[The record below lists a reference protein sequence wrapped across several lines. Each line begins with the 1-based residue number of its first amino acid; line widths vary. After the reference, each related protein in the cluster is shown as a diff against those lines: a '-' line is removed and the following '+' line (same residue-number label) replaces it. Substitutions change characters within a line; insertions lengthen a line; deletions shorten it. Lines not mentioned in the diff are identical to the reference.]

1 LSRPSSTDQ
10 AEILGVPNQDPIG
23 MFLYAIRAKET
34 RRQYTSKLKAF
45 FDHLGLEGTLDEQA
59 SQFVRECGKDGN
71 WALNSVI
78 RFINFQK
85 ERVTN
90 SEITESTLRN
100 YYKPIKLFC
109 EMNDI
114 QLAWKKIAKGIP
126 RARSASN
133 DRSPT
138 IDEIRAVLNYPDRR
152 IKPII
157 LTMIS
162 SGIRLG
168 AWDYLRWG
176 EIEPIIRGE
185 EVVAAKIKVYRGEP
199 DEYMTFVTPEAYNAL
214 KEWID
219 YRAQSGEKITQN
231 SWVMRDLWD
240 AEHYHRAF
248 LAHPVKLKSSG
259 IKRLIERALWAQGIR
274 KPLEKGNRRH
284 EFKADHGFRKYF
296 KTRAEQAMRPINVEI
311 LMGHST
317 GISDSYYRP
326 KERELSE
333 DYLKAIPELTIL
345 PENQQH
351 LQIREQEQRISELE
365 RNQAKIK
372 HLEYGID
379 ILGALFAEQ
388 HVKNDIRK
396 ELEHP
401 THHHTE
407 EQIQWLE
414 KFSNKP
420 PDAEVWTAYMN
431 WGKRGSAVYSD
442 RQAES

>member
-1 LSRPSSTDQ
+1 
-10 AEILGVPNQDPIG
+10 
-23 MFLYAIRAKET
+23 
-34 RRQYTSKLKAF
+34 
-45 FDHLGLEGTLDEQA
+45 
-59 SQFVRECGKDGN
+59 
-71 WALNSVI
+71 VI

-240 AEHYHRAF
+240 AEHYRIKNSWQF
-248 LAHPVKLKSSG
+248 IPKNLDDRPYKEFVENMYN
-259 IKRLIERALWAQGIR
+259 KRLELKLQGDALQLPLKTILNSIYGKTAQKQHGYI
-274 KPLEKGNRRH
+274 GNL
-284 EFKADHGFRKYF
+284 FNPIICASITG
-296 KTRAEQAMRPINVEI
+296 KTRARMYDFVARSR
-311 LMGHST
+311 L
-317 GISDSYYRP
+317 SDSVVSFATDSICFS
-326 KERELSE
+326 KEV
-333 DYLKAIPELTIL
+333 
-345 PENQQH
+345 
-351 LQIREQEQRISELE
+351 
-365 RNQAKIK
+365 
-372 HLEYGID
+372 D
-379 ILGALFAEQ
+379 IHSNALGALNLDKHSNDAYYLQNGIYRFGGDWKKRGLGRLKGKTFE
-388 HVKNDIRK
+388 HVKTIVKQGRIYLEMSEDRVSHLRSCIIQSRLHDIGR
-396 ELEHP
+396 
-401 THHHTE
+401 
-407 EQIQWLE
+407 I
-414 KFSNKP
+414 KP
-420 PDAEVWTAYMN
+420 ERRLIN
-431 WGKRGSAVYSD
+431 INSD
-442 RQAES
+442 RKRFWIGSLSSVDDATCNDSMPFSLNHIVSKAI